1 MRPNAGCY
9 SSPAGLGGHGRGV
22 MQRGIVG
29 RLSPATFAVSQ
40 SNSTFFHSAGE
51 SNDARR
57 HLNFVDKNVVFSPA
71 NLVPRNETY
80 SPVKLASSNE
90 LFLPPN
96 LAPSNEMRRERN
108 FAPVNAVSDSNL
120 VSSNQTLSALNPA
133 PSNRAFWVRS
143 VGGGCQDVVHD
154 WGAGATSDR

>member
-96 LAPSNEMRRERN
+96 LAPSNEVRRERN
-108 FAPVNAVSDSNL
+108 FAPVNAVSEFEL
-120 VSSNQTLSALNPA
+120 GVVEP
-133 PSNRAFWVRS
+133 
-143 VGGGCQDVVHD
+143 DVV
-154 WGAGATSDR
+154 GAEPGAVKQGVLGAVCRWWLPGCGA